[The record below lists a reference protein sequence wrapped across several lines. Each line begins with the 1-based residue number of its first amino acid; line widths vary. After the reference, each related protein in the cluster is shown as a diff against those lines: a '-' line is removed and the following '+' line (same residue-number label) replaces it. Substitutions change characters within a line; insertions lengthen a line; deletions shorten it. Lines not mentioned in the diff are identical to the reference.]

1 MNRIPGEARGALA
14 WSVSLGVGFLPG
26 PTGTWGSLLTA
37 ALAWLWLI
45 AGGAPLCGYGYVLF
59 LAFLSGLAIWLSDL
73 AEKRAVFGPKTD
85 PGQVVIDEAAGQLI
99 ALYAASATVWWEFP
113 LAFFLFRGFDVLKP
127 FPINRLQ
134 SLPGGV
140 GIVLDDLL
148 AGIYALVVMALTRY
162 FLA

>member
-1 MNRIPGEARGALA
+1 MKPKPGEARGALA

-37 ALAWLWLI
+37 GLAWLWLA
-45 AGGAPLCGYGYVLF
+45 AGGASLCGYGYVLF
-59 LAFLSGLAIWLSDL
+59 LTLLSGLAIWLSDL
-73 AEKRAVFGPKTD
+73 AEKRTVFGPKTD

-99 ALYAASATVWWEFP
+99 ALYAASAMVWWQFP
-113 LAFFLFRGFDVLKP
+113 LAFFLFRVFDILKP

-148 AGIYALVVMALTRY
+148 AGLYALALMALAR
-162 FLA
+162 LAFA